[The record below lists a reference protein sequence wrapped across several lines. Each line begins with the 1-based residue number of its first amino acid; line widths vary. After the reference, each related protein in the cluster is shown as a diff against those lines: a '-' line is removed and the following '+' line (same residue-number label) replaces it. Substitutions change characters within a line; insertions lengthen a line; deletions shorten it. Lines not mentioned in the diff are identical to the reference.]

1 MSTPFPPMDI
11 FSPDD
16 DVTIKNLINYLEE
29 FKKKRDAILQVCI
42 IYSLKIR

>member
-29 FKKKRDAILQVCI
+29 FKKKRDAILQVFI
-42 IYSLKIR
+42 IYNLKLR